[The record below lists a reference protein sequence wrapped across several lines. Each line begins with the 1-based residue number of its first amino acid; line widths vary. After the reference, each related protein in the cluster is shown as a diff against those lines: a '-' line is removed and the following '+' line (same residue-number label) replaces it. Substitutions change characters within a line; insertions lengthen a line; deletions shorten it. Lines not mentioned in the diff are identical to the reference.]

1 MARRDTRARACIR
14 CILLRQPL
22 VINSLYHALASERPY
37 PISSATTFAYVPASF
52 GPTCPG
58 ARTEHVHDIAPDPA
72 FLLCFPIQ
80 IRCISSIHLDVACD
94 ALYGM
99 FPMAEST
106 KTTMLYALSP
116 AGKSQQQ
123 RYTVAALVYFL
134 YGVCYFFGS
143 QYFMSMQDTERGMAY
158 AAYATFFFIVGGLIT
173 VVFPLLIYSRFALAV
188 SWYWRPHAQ
197 YKTLHISF
205 TMLLGFLVFFRGY
218 VLLHSNAFMKTPLH
232 MAALI
237 ITVINAT
244 CLFWAGVNRPVWVTR
259 ESVEPS

>member
-1 MARRDTRARACIR
+1 
-14 CILLRQPL
+14 
-22 VINSLYHALASERPY
+22 
-37 PISSATTFAYVPASF
+37 
-52 GPTCPG
+52 
-58 ARTEHVHDIAPDPA
+58 
-72 FLLCFPIQ
+72 
-80 IRCISSIHLDVACD
+80 
-94 ALYGM
+94 M

-106 KTTMLYALSP
+106 KTTMLYTLSP
-116 AGKSQQQ
+116 TGESQQQ
-123 RYTVAALVYFL
+123 RYTVAASVYFL

-173 VVFPLLIYSRFALAV
+173 VVFPWLIYSRFALAV

-205 TMLLGFLVFFRGY
+205 TMLLGFLVIFRSY
-218 VLLHSNAFMKTPLH
+218 LLLRSNAFMKTPLH
-232 MAALI
+232 MTALI

-244 CLFWAGVNRPVWVTR
+244 CLIWAGVSRPVWVTN